1 MAPTTS
7 SNTIQS
13 MGLSD
18 DKLPLSITLEES
30 TFLANAHPFLKQVP
44 DNIVVTPS
52 SFLSVG
58 ETKNAVGCFVG
69 FDMDEFKSW
78 HAIPIGKLS
87 RIRFMSIF
95 RFKVWWTTHW
105 IGYNG
110 KDVETETQIMILDRS
125 DSGRPYVLL
134 LPLIEGSFR
143 SSLQAGVDDYV
154 DICVESGSSRVCE
167 SRFRSCLYIHVGHDP
182 YRLVRDAM
190 KVVKARLGTFKLLE
204 EKTPPN
210 IVDKFGWCTWD
221 AVYREVNPNVVRSG
235 VKGLLQGG
243 CPPKW
248 VLIDDGW
255 QSICHDDQDPVSDVE
270 GMDRMVTGT
279 TMFKVN
285 YKFKDYKSPKVPFN
299 KGMGAFIKD
308 LKEDV
313 RTVEDVYVWHAF
325 LGYWGGIRPNSPA
338 VPESKIIIPRL
349 SKGLQKTMDDLAV
362 NNILTYGVGFV
373 QPELASKLYEGL
385 HSHLASAGI
394 DGVKIDAIHVSYRFW
409 NENLLIDKC
418 KYMRNQ

>member
-154 DICVESGSSRVCE
+154 DKWVQ
-167 SRFRSCLYIHVGHDP
+167 
-182 YRLVRDAM
+182 
-190 KVVKARLGTFKLLE
+190 
-204 EKTPPN
+204 
-210 IVDKFGWCTWD
+210 
-221 AVYREVNPNVVRSG
+221 SG
-235 VKGLLQGG
+235 V
-243 CPPKW
+243 
-248 VLIDDGW
+248 
-255 QSICHDDQDPVSDVE
+255 
-270 GMDRMVTGT
+270 
-279 TMFKVN
+279 
-285 YKFKDYKSPKVPFN
+285 
-299 KGMGAFIKD
+299 
-308 LKEDV
+308 
-313 RTVEDVYVWHAF
+313 
-325 LGYWGGIRPNSPA
+325 
-338 VPESKIIIPRL
+338 
-349 SKGLQKTMDDLAV
+349 
-362 NNILTYGVGFV
+362 
-373 QPELASKLYEGL
+373 
-385 HSHLASAGI
+385 
-394 DGVKIDAIHVSYRFW
+394 
-409 NENLLIDKC
+409 
-418 KYMRNQ
+418 

>member
-1 MAPTTS
+1 M
-7 SNTIQS
+7 
-13 MGLSD
+13 
-18 DKLPLSITLEES
+18 
-30 TFLANAHPFLKQVP
+30 
-44 DNIVVTPS
+44 
-52 SFLSVG
+52 
-58 ETKNAVGCFVG
+58 G

-87 RIRFMSIF
+87 RIRFISIF

-279 TMFKVN
+279 TMFSESTRLKTFEVN
-285 YKFKDYKSPKVPFN
+285 YQFKDYKIVPRYPLIRAWVPLLRILKRMSGPWRTYTF
-299 KGMGAFIKD
+299 GM
-308 LKEDV
+308 
-313 RTVEDVYVWHAF
+313 HF
-325 LGYWGGIRPNSPA
+325 LDI
-338 VPESKIIIPRL
+338 
-349 SKGLQKTMDDLAV
+349 
-362 NNILTYGVGFV
+362 GVGLDPIPLQCPSLRSSFLDCRRACRK
-373 QPELASKLYEGL
+373 Q
-385 HSHLASAGI
+385 
-394 DGVKIDAIHVSYRFW
+394 W
-409 NENLLIDKC
+409 
-418 KYMRNQ
+418 MTWQ